1 MRRLMRAGELRKNK
15 VPVYKPE
22 ISTGHHNKP
31 RRYLSGLKNR
41 WEPVESRHTTGKGV
55 EA

>member
-22 ISTGHHNKP
+22 ISAGHHN
-31 RRYLSGLKNR
+31 
-41 WEPVESRHTTGKGV
+41 TTHH
-55 EA
+55 